1 MAVMTVTLP
10 STSPP
15 LLPAESARTRFWRSL
30 RFMLLLCSAITG
42 LLTVFYGGFYY
53 KLIYSFSIG
62 LSCWLIID
70 SPRQIFNWWAARRR
84 ARLKLPPPGLA
95 GLDFGWRAMVPLL
108 IVGTLA
114 GPTIGLAI
122 GDAITGGRSPR
133 LWELSST
140 AARVTLAVTV
150 VATMVSVFVFT
161 AQERAAALRLR
172 AEAAQRAASE
182 TQLRLLQSQLEPHML
197 FNTLANLRVLIG
209 LDAARAQAM
218 LDRLISFLRATLT
231 ASRLNLHPLADEFAR
246 VDDYL
251 ALMAIRMGPRL
262 QPVLDLPPALAQLQV
277 PPLLLQ
283 PLVENSIKHGLE
295 PQVAGGRLE
304 VHARREGQMLVLQV
318 RDTGGGLEAASADTA
333 GTGFGL
339 QQIRE
344 RLQTLYG
351 TAARLQLETAPDA
364 RGGALATITLPITLP
379 ISEPT

>member
-1 MAVMTVTLP
+1 MTVIA
-10 STSPP
+10 PP
-15 LLPAESARTRFWRSL
+15 APPVAPEAARTHFLRSL

-53 KLIYSFSIG
+53 KLVYSFSIG

-70 SPRQIFNWWAARRR
+70 GPRQLFNWWSARRR
-84 ARLKLPPPGLA
+84 ARLNLPPPA
-95 GLDFGWRAMVPLL
+95 RPGLDFGWRAMLPLL
-108 IVGTLA
+108 LVGMLA
-114 GPTIGLAI
+114 GPTIGLALA
-122 GDAITGGRSPR
+122 DAITGGRSPW
-133 LWELSST
+133 LWQLSST
-140 AARVTLAVTV
+140 SARVTLAITV
-150 VATMVSVFVFT
+150 VATLVSVFVFS

-209 LDAARAQAM
+209 LDAVRAQAM

-262 QPVLDLPPALAQLQV
+262 QPLLDLPPALAQLPV

-304 VHARREGQMLVLQV
+304 VRARRDGATLVLQV
-318 RDTGGGLEAASADTA
+318 RDTGGGLEAAPADTA
-333 GTGFGL
+333 GTRFGL
-339 QQIRE
+339 QQIRD
-344 RLQTLYG
+344 RLHTLYG
-351 TAARLQLETAPDA
+351 PAARLQLESAPDA
-364 RGGALATITLPITLP
+364 QGGALATITLPLTEPITD
-379 ISEPT
+379 PT

>member
-1 MAVMTVTLP
+1 
-10 STSPP
+10 
-15 LLPAESARTRFWRSL
+15 
-30 RFMLLLCSAITG
+30 MLLLCSAITG

-62 LSCWLIID
+62 LCCWLIID

-84 ARLKLPPPGLA
+84 ARLNLASPGLP

-122 GDAITGGRSPR
+122 GDLITGGRSPR
-133 LWELSST
+133 LWELSSI
-140 AARVTLAVTV
+140 AARVTLAITV

-209 LDAARAQAM
+209 LDPPRAQAM

-262 QPVLDLPPALAQLQV
+262 QPVLDLPPALAQLPV

-304 VHARREGQMLVLQV
+304 VRARREGQTLVLQV
-318 RDTGGGLEAASADTA
+318 RDTGLGLEAASAATA
-333 GTGFGL
+333 GTRFGL

-351 TAARLQLETAPDA
+351 TAARLQLETAPDD
-364 RGGALATITLPITLP
+364 RGGALATITLPIALP
-379 ISEPT
+379 IALPITEPT